1 MNTVLDRIVASK
13 REEIALVKKRRDLQA
28 LRDAVH
34 MAPEIRNFHEALQR
48 TNRIRLLAEVKKAS
62 PSKGVIR
69 PHFHPVDIARAYQ
82 AGGAAAISVLTD
94 EPFFQGKLDYLS
106 HIRDAVS
113 IPILRKDFIL
123 DEYQI
128 YEARVAGADAVLL
141 IAECLPGEELPQL
154 YECVRS
160 LGMHALIELYE
171 PVHLDRVLAT
181 GTPLVGV
188 NNRDL
193 RTFAVELEHVIR
205 LRARI
210 PTDVT
215 LVAESGISNH
225 DDVRRLEDAGIDA
238 ILVGESLMRQHDV
251 RQAVELLMQFHPE

>member
-13 REEIALVKKRRDLQA
+13 REEIALVKKRRDLKA

-34 MAPEIRNFHEALQR
+34 TAPDIRNFHESLRR
-48 TNRIRLLAEVKKAS
+48 TDRIRLLAEVKKAS

-69 PHFHPVDIARAYQ
+69 HHFHPVDIARAYE
-82 AGGAAAISVLTD
+82 AGGASAISVLTD
-94 EPFFQGKLDYLS
+94 EPFFQGKLDYLTQV
-106 HIRDAVS
+106 RDAVS

-141 IAECLPGEELPQL
+141 IAECLPGDELLHL
-154 YECVRS
+154 YQCVRE

-171 PVHLDRVLAT
+171 PIHLDRVLAT
-181 GTPLVGV
+181 GTQLVGV

-205 LRARI
+205 LRTQI
-210 PTDVT
+210 PAGVT

-225 DDVRRLEDAGIDA
+225 DDVRRLEEAGIDA

-251 RQAVELLMQFHPE
+251 RQAVEQLMQFHPE